1 MIRNAKRHNERYRPH
16 VIEHRHCGKDILPK
30 QLFFVA
36 HRLFD
41 WTLPFI
47 RSDLRYILV
56 SD

>member
-16 VIEHRHCGKDILPK
+16 VFEYRLCGKDILPK
-30 QLFFVA
+30 QLYFVA
-36 HRLFD
+36 HLLFD

-47 RSDLRYILV
+47 RSDLRSILV

>member
-1 MIRNAKRHNERYRPH
+1 MTRNAKRHNERYRPH